1 MSDDVEMRLTALE
14 ARIARAHSEIQACV
28 RELLTDD
35 EHAYLVAERLPPLG
49 SAALPELRT
58 IMRDAGHTQTVR
70 VLAALVGFEVG
81 DRHESL
87 SILLDE
93 IEHGGE
99 IGPLAARRLAERQI
113 RELEP
118 ALLAVLATTD
128 ASEADAVV
136 SYLEA
141 LHLLGSH
148 LPAAQRERL
157 AGSGVW
163 QVTTAL
169 SQWHPA

>member
-1 MSDDVEMRLTALE
+1 MRDDIEMRLAALDY
-14 ARIARAHSEIQACV
+14 RIDRTQSEIQACV
-28 RELLTDD
+28 RELLTGD
-35 EHAYLVAERLPPLG
+35 EHAHLIAERLPRLG
-49 SAALPELRT
+49 SAVLPELRK
-58 IMRDAGHTQTVR
+58 IMNSAECTQTVR

-93 IEHGGE
+93 VEHGGE
-99 IGPLAARRLAERQI
+99 FGPLAARRLAERQI
-113 RELEP
+113 LELEP
-118 ALLAVLATTD
+118 ALLAVIAITEPSQVD
-128 ASEADAVV
+128 SVV

-141 LHLLGSH
+141 LHLLGSR
-148 LPAAQRERL
+148 LPAGQRERL